1 MTKTNIKHLK
11 TMFNHQDGVSVRQA
25 ARKFNCHYSLISRT
39 LRTHTSIR
47 VYKKKKIPMRTEEQ
61 LERIRTCCDWLY
73 RNLQG
78 KAVVMD
84 DESYFT
90 LSHGTIN
97 GNNKFYSSNVAKTPA
112 RVKCRRVAKYE
123 KKLLV
128 WLCFSDKGMAEPYF
142 VPSGLAVNQHI
153 YLEECIKKRLIP
165 FIEEHHLDDQY
176 LFWPDLASAHY
187 ANSVISFLNEKS
199 INFVPKAKN
208 PPNVPECRPI
218 EDFWSILKGMV
229 YKNNWKAKTFQE
241 LHDKILKCLENI
253 DNNLVKS
260 LFQSTRCRVGK
271 IRENGVIE
279 EN

>member
-1 MTKTNIKHLK
+1 
-11 TMFNHQDGVSVRQA
+11 MFDHQDGISVRQV
-25 ARKFNCHYSLISRT
+25 ARKFNFHYTLISKM

-73 RNLQG
+73 RNLQRE
-78 KAVVMD
+78 AVVMD

-97 GNNKFYSSNVAKTPA
+97 GNNKFYSSNVANTPA

-142 VPSGLAVNQHI
+142 VPSGLEVNQRI
-153 YLEECIKKRLIP
+153 YLDECIKKRLIS
-165 FIEEHHLDDQY
+165 FIEKHHSDGQY

-199 INFVPKAKN
+199 INFVPKVKN

-229 YKNNWKAKTFQE
+229 YKNNCQAKTLQE
-241 LHDKILKCLENI
+241 LHHKILKCLENI

-260 LFQSTRCRVGK
+260 LFLSTRYRIGK
-271 IRENGVIE
+271 IKEMVLLKKINLKNE
-279 EN
+279 